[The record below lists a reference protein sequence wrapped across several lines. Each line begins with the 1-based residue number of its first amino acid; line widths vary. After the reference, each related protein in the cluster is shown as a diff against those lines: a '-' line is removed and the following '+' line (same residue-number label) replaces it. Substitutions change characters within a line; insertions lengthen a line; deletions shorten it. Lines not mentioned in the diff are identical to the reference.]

1 MARHLNPSAAPG
13 KPKFQGGSSTGKPAK
28 INKEGRETP
37 CLKQKGTPRDK
48 GVNR

>member
-13 KPKFQGGSSTGKPAK
+13 KPKFQGGGSTGKPAK
-28 INKEGRETP
+28 FKGGPETP
-37 CLKQKGTPRDK
+37 MIKTQGKPRDK